1 MNFQRA
7 ICTGIVGIALVVW
20 QPLRAFQDE
29 DTTKAS
35 TKKAKKKAKD
45 ATDVASPATDTTKET
60 KKRTKNATGTTG
72 EASRNAT
79 ETDDKTATAST
90 ATTKRTPGKTKAATS
105 APARTVSDSEI
116 SAAKASGKVW
126 VNTDTGVYHT
136 DGQWY
141 GATKQGKFMNEQD
154 AIAAGYRKSKTK

>member
-1 MNFQRA
+1 MNFQRV
-7 ICTGIVGIALVVW
+7 ICTGIVGFALAVW
-20 QPLRAFQDE
+20 QPLHAFQAE
-29 DTTKAS
+29 DTTKAT

-45 ATDVASPATDTTKET
+45 ATDIASPVADTTKET
-60 KKRTKNATGTTG
+60 KKRTKNVTGTTG
-72 EASRNAT
+72 KASRDAT
-79 ETDDKTATAST
+79 ETDDKAATAST

-105 APARTVSDSEI
+105 APAKTVSDSEI

-154 AIAAGYRKSKTK
+154 AITAGYRKSKTK